1 MKHKTGFVL
10 LCIGGIM
17 MIISSAVG
25 STGIFQFL
33 YNVALNYVSP
43 QFVPLLTIIM
53 TIIKFIADSG
63 GFSIIAGAILIMLG
77 AVRIGKF
84 IIWVGLTFGTIALI
98 IWIIVQI
105 VNLTGIITD
114 PQILTLLYNVYGF
127 FTYNTGLAFLGVS
140 TAIVGKH
147 FVRSIWKEKDKEKE
161 VELAVSSDNEEE
173 INDSTKL
180 T

>member
-53 TIIKFIADSG
+53 TIIKFIAD
-63 GFSIIAGAILIMLG
+63 
-77 AVRIGKF
+77 
-84 IIWVGLTFGTIALI
+84 
-98 IWIIVQI
+98 
-105 VNLTGIITD
+105 
-114 PQILTLLYNVYGF
+114 
-127 FTYNTGLAFLGVS
+127 
-140 TAIVGKH
+140 
-147 FVRSIWKEKDKEKE
+147 
-161 VELAVSSDNEEE
+161 
-173 INDSTKL
+173 
-180 T
+180 